1 MERVIPSGAT
11 LIKEGLYLHER
22 TVKIGTRTIIAWDLY
37 SAEGWCFYD
46 LQQAENYVDGNVGGE
61 LVPENERIY
70 AQYATMPKDEEY
82 VTNNIISVLIPEV
95 KEDDVTTTKTRAIKS
110 RLTN

>member
-37 SAEGWCFYD
+37 SADGWCFYD
-46 LQQAENYVDGNVGGE
+46 LMQAENYVDGIIGGE
-61 LVPENERIY
+61 LVEEDKRVY
-70 AQYATMPKDEEY
+70 SEFATMPKDEGY
-82 VTNNIISVLIPEV
+82 VINNIIPTPIPEIEKV
-95 KEDDVTTTKTRAIKS
+95 IERTESGAKYRRD
-110 RLTN
+110 